1 MFVKTKSFVQ
11 ASFLLLAFFFL
22 GSCKTTK
29 NKFFNKAYHKTTTRY
44 NWYFNAK
51 ESYKSGV
58 NRLETQHKDDF
69 NELLS
74 IYPLGTNKDAQ
85 SISPQMDKALKKCAQ
100 AISKHSMLIKGKEY
114 NRWIDDCYLLIGK
127 AYFYKKEHIKGVEA
141 FRLVSRQFEGL
152 NSAYEAKIWLVKSY
166 VEANDPSSANLMLED
181 ILSDED
187 FPVELNKE
195 LALVMAHYHIRQK
208 DYSSAIMELEEAISL
223 TKKKRE
229 KSRYLYIV
237 AQLHYNQENYFEATN
252 YFSKVIRISPDYE
265 MTFNA
270 KINRARSFD
279 TSSIGSEQIKNE
291 LNKMLKD
298 AKNNEF
304 LDVIYFGLAELSK
317 RQGKIKE
324 AIPLYVMSV
333 AKSIKNDAQ
342 KSLSSVILADI
353 YYDQQNY
360 RFSQAY
366 YDTAVA
372 FMSTD
377 NDRFVPASA
386 RQKTLT
392 ELITNLDIIQ
402 HQDSIQRVAL
412 MPEKER
418 LAFIDNIIEKLK
430 QEEQRL
436 KELENL
442 RRSENNFFNDPQKNN
457 SFNRMNQN
465 RGGGWYFDN
474 PNTLSFGFTEFN
486 RKWGKRKLEDDWR
499 RSDKKSLTVEEAL
512 ADTIN
517 EDEFDPKSRDSYL
530 KELPVSVEAMKE
542 SNQKIIEAYFDAGV
556 IYKEKLSDIPQ
567 SISTFETLNTRFPN
581 SENRVMVL
589 YFLYRLH
596 EEKGNIDFAK
606 DYKRMLLKEF
616 PQSDYAKLIKDPDYS
631 EEMVQANSLLNTDYE
646 KAHQY
651 YLQSQFDAC
660 ISLCERVNKN
670 NPNNALY
677 PNFDFLKTMAKGFG
691 MTKSNYINALTLIVE
706 KYPKHQVAE
715 SAKEILVYLKIEE
728 LEVDKTALSVGDSP
742 YLDKPKAGHY
752 FILLFKEFDLEVSI
766 AKSTLSNYHAE
777 YYRLD
782 RLNVSDLLFDEHT
795 HMITVR
801 EFPNKNKAMA
811 YYKAFVEGDVRGVF
825 GDDYD
830 VFVIAGPNFPT
841 FFKNRDVEGYKKT
854 FQEYYLNKQ

>member
-1 MFVKTKSFVQ
+1 
-11 ASFLLLAFFFL
+11 
-22 GSCKTTK
+22 
-29 NKFFNKAYHKTTTRY
+29 
-44 NWYFNAK
+44 
-51 ESYKSGV
+51 
-58 NRLETQHKDDF
+58 
-69 NELLS
+69 
-74 IYPLGTNKDAQ
+74 
-85 SISPQMDKALKKCAQ
+85 
-100 AISKHSMLIKGKEY
+100 
-114 NRWIDDCYLLIGK
+114 
-127 AYFYKKEHIKGVEA
+127 
-141 FRLVSRQFEGL
+141 
-152 NSAYEAKIWLVKSY
+152 
-166 VEANDPSSANLMLED
+166 
-181 ILSDED
+181 
-187 FPVELNKE
+187 
-195 LALVMAHYHIRQK
+195 
-208 DYSSAIMELEEAISL
+208 
-223 TKKKRE
+223 
-229 KSRYLYIV
+229 
-237 AQLHYNQENYFEATN
+237 
-252 YFSKVIRISPDYE
+252 
-265 MTFNA
+265 
-270 KINRARSFD
+270 
-279 TSSIGSEQIKNE
+279 
-291 LNKMLKD
+291 
-298 AKNNEF
+298 
-304 LDVIYFGLAELSK
+304 
-317 RQGKIKE
+317 
-324 AIPLYVMSV
+324 
-333 AKSIKNDAQ
+333 
-342 KSLSSVILADI
+342 
-353 YYDQQNY
+353 
-360 RFSQAY
+360 
-366 YDTAVA
+366 
-372 FMSTD
+372 
-377 NDRFVPASA
+377 
-386 RQKTLT
+386 
-392 ELITNLDIIQ
+392 
-402 HQDSIQRVAL
+402 

-418 LAFIDNIIEKLK
+418 LAFIDNIIDKLK

-436 KELENL
+436 KELENS

-457 SFNRMNQN
+457 SFNRLNQN

-474 PNTLSFGFTEFN
+474 PNTLSFGFSEFN

-530 KELPVSVEAMKE
+530 KELPMSVEAMKE

-556 IYKEKLSDIPQ
+556 IYKEKLSDIPL

-616 PQSDYAKLIKDPDYS
+616 PQSDYAKLIKDPDYA

-830 VFVIAGPNFPT
+830 VFVIASPNFPT

>member
-74 IYPLGTNKDAQ
+74 IYPLGTDKDAQ

-152 NSAYEAKIWLVKSY
+152 TSSYEAKIWLVKSF
-166 VEANDPSSANLMLED
+166 VEANDLGSADLMLED

-187 FPVELNKE
+187 FPAELNKE

-208 DYSSAIMELEEAISL
+208 DYSPAIMELEEAISL

-237 AQLHYNQENYFEATN
+237 AQLHYYQENYSAATN

-279 TSSIGSEQIKNE
+279 TSSGGSEQIQDE

-298 AKNNEF
+298 AKNKEF

-324 AIPLYVMSV
+324 AVPLYVMSV

-436 KELENL
+436 KELENS

-474 PNTLSFGFTEFN
+474 PNTLSFGFSEFN

-530 KELPVSVEAMKE
+530 KELPMSVEAMKE

-616 PQSDYAKLIKDPDYS
+616 PQSDYAKLIKDPDYA

-715 SAKEILVYLKIEE
+715 SAKEILVYLKLEE
-728 LEVDKTALSVGDSP
+728 LEVDKTALSEGDSP

-801 EFPNKNKAMA
+801 
-811 YYKAFVEGDVRGVF
+811 
-825 GDDYD
+825 
-830 VFVIAGPNFPT
+830 
-841 FFKNRDVEGYKKT
+841 
-854 FQEYYLNKQ
+854 